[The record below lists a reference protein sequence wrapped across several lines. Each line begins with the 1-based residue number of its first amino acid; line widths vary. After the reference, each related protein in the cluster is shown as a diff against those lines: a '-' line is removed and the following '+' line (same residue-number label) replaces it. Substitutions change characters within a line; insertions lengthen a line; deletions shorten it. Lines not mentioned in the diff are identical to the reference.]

1 MKWIALRLI
10 ELYQRFMRPVMPP
23 SCRFI
28 PTCSEYTYEAIDRY
42 GFFRGGW
49 MGAKRIWRC
58 QPLYPGGYDP
68 VPELEEKA

>member
-10 ELYQRFMRPVMPP
+10 EMYQRFMRPALPP

-28 PTCSEYTYEAIDRY
+28 PTCSVYTYEAIDRY

-68 VPELEEKA
+68 VPELEEKS